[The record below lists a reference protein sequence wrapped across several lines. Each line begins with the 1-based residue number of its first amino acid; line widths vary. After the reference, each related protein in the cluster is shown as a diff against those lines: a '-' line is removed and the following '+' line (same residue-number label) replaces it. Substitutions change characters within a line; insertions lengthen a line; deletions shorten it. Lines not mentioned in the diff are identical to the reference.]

1 MGLEEYPPSVGEV
14 ILRRVALSLVWG
26 HLTRM
31 MISKLAFVGLCREM
45 EWMQREMIWLMQRVM
60 GERTGEMEG
69 EPE

>member
-1 MGLEEYPPSVGEV
+1 M
-14 ILRRVALSLVWG
+14 ALSLVWG

-45 EWMQREMIWLMQRVM
+45 EWMQREMIWLVQRVM

-69 EPE
+69 EPER